1 MPFRPFQLL
10 KKCGTFAQTFSI
22 YGACGIVCF
31 GWMLSSLLD
40 FDCRRYAPLWFC
52 SALFIYNLDRLK
64 TDPADPINIPHRS
77 RVAARFRKI
86 SIIIAVIAALAIVV
100 VPVLQGDPLMAV
112 LTIGGCFFCVNY
124 SIPLLGFR
132 FKDIPLLKTFF
143 APTLVTA
150 AFLIP
155 PLLQQSHGHHVMY
168 YVTAAAWTW
177 CVLMF
182 NMILCDLRDID
193 GDSALGIRSI
203 PVVLGFRRT
212 LVTLVLQL
220 FLIALLSA
228 LKIGT
233 SAPRNVAT
241 WCGISTGV
249 IIYLAMLLAVV
260 WKSKVRP
267 ESFYE
272 WWVEGILFVPAVIYC
287 FAR

>member
-10 KKCGTFAQTFSI
+10 KKCGTLAQTFSI

-40 FDCRRYAPLWFC
+40 FDCRPYAMLWFS

-64 TDPADPINIPHRS
+64 TDPADPINIPQRS
-77 RVAARFRKI
+77 RTAARYRKI
-86 SIIIAVIAALAIVV
+86 SAVVAVLAAVAILVI
-100 VPVLQGDPLMAV
+100 PLLERDLLMSA
-112 LTIGGCFFCVNY
+112 LTIGGCIFCVNY

-155 PLLQQSHGHHVMY
+155 PLLEQSHGHHIAY
-168 YVTAAAWTW
+168 YIIAAAWTW
-177 CVLMF
+177 SVLMF
-182 NMILCDLRDID
+182 NMILCDLRDIT
-193 GDSALGIRSI
+193 GDTALGIKSL
-203 PVVLGFRRT
+203 PVALGHRRT
-212 LVTLVLQL
+212 LQTLVLQL
-220 FLIALLSA
+220 FLITFLSVV
-228 LKIGT
+228 KISM

-241 WCGISTGV
+241 WCGISLGV
-249 IIYLAMLLAVV
+249 LIYLTMLLVV
-260 WKSKVRP
+260 VRKSKVQP